1 MRNNLGLTWKD
12 VISVKIHLGHIQK
25 MYDLAK
31 IAGYDYFEWNGWV
44 YKTQGAIKT
53 DIETKDLK

>member
-1 MRNNLGLTWKD
+1 LTRKD

-25 MYDLAK
+25 IYDLAK